1 MTASPRWKSL
11 SWYTVPVVL
20 GLGVSLVAVPA
31 LARFET
37 IRFIDPNPEPSPV
50 TGFEL
55 HVGTN
60 SGEFTAV
67 FDIGLPPLDTDGAR
81 ILALKLSDDIVHI
94 AVSAYDGE
102 GRSSLLSNEIERGP
116 PGEATVGEEIETWRL
131 TPSLD
136 CAGIASEDMD
146 DDTIP
151 DACDNCT
158 LLANPDQRD
167 ADAGAD
173 DNSSLPGLQRYGDVC
188 DADLDNDGFV
198 GGTDFFLVF
207 RPCFGRLTN
216 EAPECSRADFDADG
230 IVGGTDFFLFFR
242 PSFGLEPGPGYDET
256 Q

>member
-1 MTASPRWKSL
+1 M
-11 SWYTVPVVL
+11 
-20 GLGVSLVAVPA
+20 SLVALPA

-37 IRFIDPNPEPSPV
+37 IRFIDPNPAPSPV
-50 TGFEL
+50 TSFQL
-55 HVGTN
+55 HVGAN

-67 FDIGLPPLDTDGAR
+67 FDIGLPPLDTEGAR
-81 ILALKLSDDIVHI
+81 ILALELSDDAIFRI
-94 AVSAYDGE
+94 AVSAEDGE

-116 PGEATVGEEIETWRL
+116 PGEAEVGEEIETWRL

-136 CAGIASEDMD
+136 CAGIASDDMD

-158 LLANPDQRD
+158 LVANPDQRD
-167 ADAGAD
+167 GDAGAD
-173 DNSSLPGLQRYGDVC
+173 DNSSLTGLQRYGDVC
-188 DADLDNDGFV
+188 DADLDNDGIV
-198 GGTDFFLVF
+198 GVSDFSVEFQ
-207 RPCFGRLTN
+207 PCFGTLTN

-230 IVGGTDFFLFFR
+230 VVGLIDFLLFFR